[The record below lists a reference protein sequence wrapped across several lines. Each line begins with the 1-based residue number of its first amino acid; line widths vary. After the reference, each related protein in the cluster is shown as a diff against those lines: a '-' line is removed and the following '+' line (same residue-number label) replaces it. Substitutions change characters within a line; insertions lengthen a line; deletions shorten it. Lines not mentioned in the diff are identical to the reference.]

1 MSGRWIWARWL
12 KSEGDQDAGMKSAA
26 CFVRP
31 AKESRSS
38 RSAWVE
44 INKRGL
50 RGFKQANDTS
60 KELQMGLFTRS
71 TLDSN
76 INGAAK
82 VGHRA
87 VQGASDAVDTASTQL
102 RGLLDDLDSSI
113 RDAKDIDV
121 DKLRKDLQA
130 KLKTARAQF
139 DGSSSAIAG
148 RLNDAADYAD
158 EFVHD
163 KPWHTLG
170 AVAGLALL
178 VGFLAGR
185 S

>member
-1 MSGRWIWARWL
+1 
-12 KSEGDQDAGMKSAA
+12 
-26 CFVRP
+26 
-31 AKESRSS
+31 
-38 RSAWVE
+38 
-44 INKRGL
+44 
-50 RGFKQANDTS
+50 
-60 KELQMGLFTRS
+60 MGLFTRS

-82 VGHRA
+82 IGHRA
-87 VQGASDAVDTASTQL
+87 VEGASDAVDAASTQL
-102 RGLLDDLDSSI
+102 RSLLDDLDSSI

-121 DKLRKDLQA
+121 DKLRKDLQT

-148 RLNDAADYAD
+148 RLNDAAGYAD

-163 KPWHTLG
+163 RPWHTLG

>member
-1 MSGRWIWARWL
+1 
-12 KSEGDQDAGMKSAA
+12 
-26 CFVRP
+26 
-31 AKESRSS
+31 
-38 RSAWVE
+38 
-44 INKRGL
+44 
-50 RGFKQANDTS
+50 
-60 KELQMGLFTRS
+60 MGLFTRS

-76 INGAAK
+76 LNGAAK
-82 VGHRA
+82 AGQRA
-87 VQGASDAVDTASTQL
+87 VRGASDAVDTASAQL

-121 DKLRKDLQA
+121 DKLRKDLQS

-139 DGSSSAIAG
+139 DGSSSAIAE
-148 RLNDAADYAD
+148 RLNDAAGHAVDYAD
-158 EFVHD
+158 EFVHE

-185 S
+185 A

>member
-1 MSGRWIWARWL
+1 MKTAVCFIQPAR
-12 KSEGDQDAGMKSAA
+12 Q
-26 CFVRP
+26 
-31 AKESRSS
+31 SRSLH
-38 RSAWVE
+38 RA
-44 INKRGL
+44 RGL
-50 RGFKQANDTS
+50 RQTNDQPDKRHV

-148 RLNDAADYAD
+148 RLNDAAGYAD